1 MVERDNIQCTVNQF
15 DFTVFNRYTLIF
27 TIRDSLIKHN
37 IISTWLIIFA
47 MEEDVY
53 ILGCK
58 SINCESEIA
67 EFLSIAPDY
76 LRQRKNG
83 FLIAPIK
90 ISLFVVDPSDL
101 NDDCLSLTVRF

>member
-58 SINCESEIA
+58 SINCESENCA
-67 EFLSIAPDY
+67 
-76 LRQRKNG
+76 
-83 FLIAPIK
+83 
-90 ISLFVVDPSDL
+90 ISFNRSRLL
-101 NDDCLSLTVRF
+101 ETEKKRFSYCTN